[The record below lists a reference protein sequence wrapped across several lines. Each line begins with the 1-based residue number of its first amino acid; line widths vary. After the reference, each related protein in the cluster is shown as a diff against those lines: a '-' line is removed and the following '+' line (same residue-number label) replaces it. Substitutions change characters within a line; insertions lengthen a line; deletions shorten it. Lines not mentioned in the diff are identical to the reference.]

1 MNDLIYRVTFRCNK
15 HCYFCYNDVFD
26 KKVNF
31 DELEKTD
38 ISSLIT
44 FIKKNS
50 IKRISITGGE
60 PTVRDDLPKLIKQL
74 NEVTNIKIF
83 SNGNIFDKYSL
94 EEILDF
100 NLDKIVI
107 TIYDKDIYGNKK
119 FNEYLEKIDFLRS
132 RGIKVD
138 GNMFLDSNYF
148 DKRDKVIND
157 KLYDKFD
164 NIRWQ
169 PLVLPKHFK
178 QYKTTI
184 FGMEDN
190 LRKKIFSSVI
200 EDDWGNVGNYY
211 KVFEKYIEK
220 NRQPYP
226 CEFPKCVCTVDPDLT
241 VKICPHKND
250 ANYTFDE
257 IENTVNKMKFD
268 NCLSSQCLS
277 IYKFDVNDKKVSKNR

>member
-31 DELEKTD
+31 EEIEKKD
-38 ISSLIT
+38 ISSLIN
-44 FIKKNS
+44 FIKKNN

-60 PTVRDDLPKLIKQL
+60 PTVRDDLPYLIKQL
-74 NEVTNIKIF
+74 NKVTNIKIF

-94 EEILDF
+94 EEILEL
-100 NLDKIVI
+100 NLEKIVI

-119 FNEYLEKIDFLRS
+119 FDEYLDKIEFLRNQ
-132 RGIKVD
+132 GVKID

-148 DKRDKVIND
+148 EKREKIINSH
-157 KLYDKFD
+157 LCDKFD

-169 PLVLPKHFK
+169 PLVLPKQFK

-184 FGMEDN
+184 FGMEED
-190 LRKKIFSSVI
+190 LRKSIFLSVI
-200 EDDWGNVGNYY
+200 ADNWGNVGSYY
-211 KVFEKYIEK
+211 KIFEKYIK
-220 NRQPYP
+220 NNVQPYP

-250 ANYTFDE
+250 ASYTFEE
-257 IENTVNKMKFD
+257 IENVVNKMRFD
-268 NCLSSQCLS
+268 NCLSSQCIS
-277 IYKFDVNDKKVSKNR
+277 IYKFNADED